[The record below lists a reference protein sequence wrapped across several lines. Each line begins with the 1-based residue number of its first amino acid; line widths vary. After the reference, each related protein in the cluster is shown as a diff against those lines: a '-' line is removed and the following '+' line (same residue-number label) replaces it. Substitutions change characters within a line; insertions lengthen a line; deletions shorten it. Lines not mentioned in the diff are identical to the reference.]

1 MEQLEQALAYLGRDP
16 LFYMDMLEPLRRGTA
31 ELLYAEE
38 DGVLLCESGGIHMMS
53 AAGPA
58 AAERCFALLSRC
70 AMLVGHELWYKAEA
84 VRRFG
89 LHKEQI
95 CYQAAWLAPE
105 PPAAAPFGGELR
117 LLGEE
122 MAQWVYDHY
131 SHPFGGVAYMQGALR
146 RGMLGAFVD
155 GACAGF
161 AGFHEEGS
169 IGMLEVLPAYRRR
182 GVGEALLRGAV
193 RLALERGQYAFGQVF
208 TDNQASLAL
217 QRKVGMSVSRERLF
231 WLF

>member
-89 LHKEQI
+89 LHEEQI

-161 AGFHEEGS
+161 AGFHEGGS

>member
-89 LHKEQI
+89 LHEEQI

-208 TDNQASLAL
+208 TDNQASMAL
-217 QRKVGMSVSRERLF
+217 QRKVGMSVSQERLF
-231 WLF
+231 WLL

>member
-84 VRRFG
+84 ARRFG
-89 LHKEQI
+89 LHEEQI

-169 IGMLEVLPAYRRR
+169 IGMLEVLPPL
-182 GVGEALLRGAV
+182 GVEAVILPRLELGGQPVSASRV
-193 RLALERGQYAFGQVF
+193 RQLWRQGNWRALEEL
-208 TDNQASLAL
+208 TPPDTLAYL
-217 QRKVGMSVSRERLF
+217 KAHPQH
-231 WLF
+231 

>member
-89 LHKEQI
+89 LHEEQI

-217 QRKVGMSVSRERLF
+217 QRKVGVSVSRERLF

>member
-84 VRRFG
+84 
-89 LHKEQI
+89 
-95 CYQAAWLAPE
+95 A
-105 PPAAAPFGGELR
+105 
-117 LLGEE
+117 
-122 MAQWVYDHY
+122 
-131 SHPFGGVAYMQGALR
+131 
-146 RGMLGAFVD
+146 
-155 GACAGF
+155 
-161 AGFHEEGS
+161 
-169 IGMLEVLPAYRRR
+169 RRR
-182 GVGEALLRGAV
+182 GAAAAGGGNGPVGL
-193 RLALERGQYAFGQVF
+193 
-208 TDNQASLAL
+208 
-217 QRKVGMSVSRERLF
+217 
-231 WLF
+231 